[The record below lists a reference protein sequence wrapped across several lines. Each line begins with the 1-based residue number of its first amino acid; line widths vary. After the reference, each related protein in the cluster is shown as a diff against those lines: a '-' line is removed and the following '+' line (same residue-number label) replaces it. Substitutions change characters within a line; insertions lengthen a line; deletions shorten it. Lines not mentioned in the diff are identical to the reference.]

1 MKIGN
6 EFHKWKKKYEK
17 NTTEIKFGD
26 LWTHF
31 FLRKPVDHE
40 TAVWACCKTAAVSQ
54 CPQLSISEGTNTK
67 LHDVLKEK
75 PIDLLIWFQCK
86 FYRNFKDIV

>member
-1 MKIGN
+1 MLRRKLVMNFIN
-6 EFHKWKKKYEK
+6 EKK
-17 NTTEIKFGD
+17 NTRKIQLKLNLLIFELI
-26 LWTHF
+26 F

-40 TAVWACCKTAAVSQ
+40 TAIWACCKTAAVSQ

-75 PIDLLIWFQCK
+75 PIDLLI
-86 FYRNFKDIV
+86 

>member
-1 MKIGN
+1 MNFIN
-6 EFHKWKKKYEK
+6 EKK
-17 NTTEIKFGD
+17 NTRKIQLKLNLLIFELI
-26 LWTHF
+26 F

-40 TAVWACCKTAAVSQ
+40 TAIWACCKTAAVSQ

-75 PIDLLIWFQCK
+75 PIDLLI
-86 FYRNFKDIV
+86 

>member
-1 MKIGN
+1 MNFIN
-6 EFHKWKKKYEK
+6 EKK
-17 NTTEIKFGD
+17 NTRKIQLKLNLFELI
-26 LWTHF
+26 F

-40 TAVWACCKTAAVSQ
+40 TAIWACCKTAAVSQ

-75 PIDLLIWFQCK
+75 PIDLLI
-86 FYRNFKDIV
+86 